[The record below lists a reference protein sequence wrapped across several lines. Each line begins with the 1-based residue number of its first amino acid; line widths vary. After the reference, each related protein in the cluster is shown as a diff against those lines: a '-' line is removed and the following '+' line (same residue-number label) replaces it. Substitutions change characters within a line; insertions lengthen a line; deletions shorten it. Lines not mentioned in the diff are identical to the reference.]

1 MPVAGLAALA
11 LLAPALSASA
21 ADAPTV
27 ADSAKAKTAVEAAR
41 STLAQAEQKVRT
53 ATAQTQ
59 RISSQIVELTG
70 RQSQTAVAL
79 AEARTDA
86 RSAVQGA
93 YNDALIDP
101 TATLLATFN
110 GGDPELAD
118 HVRRARLIRA
128 STRAQ
133 QLRRDSDRLAE
144 LGTQLAATRRSAVRS
159 AAVAVSAADDA
170 QQRLAAARETERE
183 TRRKVELA
191 AQQQELER
199 LGDDLLRSLTAAYDP
214 NAGKSSGSSS
224 SGTSGGAMEP
234 DSPADL
240 IGLYKRAATTCP
252 GLPWGV
258 LAAIG
263 QVETGHGRNK
273 AVSSAGAMGPMQFL
287 PSTWTAY
294 GVDGDGDGKADILN
308 QADAVY
314 SAAHLLCS
322 NGAGKPATLYDAIYG
337 YNHSDYYVRTVLG
350 LAAKYTVSGQID
362 Y

>member
-1 MPVAGLAALA
+1 MPVAAIAALA

-21 ADAPTV
+21 AGAPTV
-27 ADSAKAKTAVEAAR
+27 ADSAKAKTEVEAAS
-41 STLAQAEQKVRT
+41 STLAQAEQQVRT

-70 RQSQTAVAL
+70 QQSQTAVAL
-79 AEARTDA
+79 SQARTDA
-86 RSAVQGA
+86 RSAVQAA

-118 HVRRARLIRA
+118 HVRRARLIKA

-133 QLRRDSDRLAE
+133 QLQRDSARLAE
-144 LGTQLAATRRSAVRS
+144 LGSQLAAKRRSAVQA
-159 AAVAVSAADDA
+159 AAVAVGAAADA
-170 QQRLAAARETERE
+170 QQKLAAARENERE

-191 AQQQELER
+191 AQQQELQR
-199 LGDDLLRSLTAAYDP
+199 LGDDLLKSLEAAYDP
-214 NAGKSSGSSS
+214 TAATSSGSSGG
-224 SGTSGGAMEP
+224 GTMQP
-234 DSPADL
+234 DSPAEL
-240 IGLYKRAATTCP
+240 LGLYKRAATTCP

-263 QVETGHGRNK
+263 QVETDHGRNK

-287 PSTWTAY
+287 PSSWVAY

-314 SAAHLLCS
+314 SAAHLLCT
-322 NGAGKPATLYDAIYG
+322 NGGGKPATLYDAIFD

-350 LAAKYTVSGQID
+350 LAAKYTVSNQIE